1 MTAAP
6 TAGDVGAPPG
16 ESTPRRAD
24 VKRKRRDWRQF
35 VGFGPAA
42 ILFGVFF
49 IAPLCLIVVYS
60 FWETKNYE
68 LVPAFTTKNYHTII
82 TTSTYVKTFG
92 KTVLMAFLATITT
105 LGLAFPLCYWLVR
118 YVPKKL
124 QRVLFLLVI
133 LPFWTSYL
141 LRVYAWVAILGDN
154 GAINSLLKVLGLT
167 HEPIRLFLYDNP
179 GVYIVLVYLYFPFA
193 ALTLYAS
200 LERFD
205 WRLLHAAVDLGATP
219 MRAIATTLL
228 PQMRLAMVTA
238 GIFVFIPILGEYLAP
253 AAIGGTNGVMMGN
266 LVANFFSGY
275 LLPLGSAAS
284 VLIALVILIVLILF
298 RRSLDTKDIY
308 G

>member
-16 ESTPRRAD
+16 KSAPRRAD
-24 VKRKRRDWRQF
+24 VKRQRRDWRQF

-219 MRAIATTLL
+219 MRAIVTTLL

-284 VLIALVILIVLILF
+284 VLIALVILIVLIIF

>member
-1 MTAAP
+1 MT
-6 TAGDVGAPPG
+6 TASTVSDVGAPPG
-16 ESTPRRAD
+16 KSGRRRAEM
-24 VKRKRRDWRQF
+24 KLERRNWRQF

-42 ILFGVFF
+42 VLFGVFF

-68 LVPAFTTKNYHTII
+68 LVPAFTTKNYQTII
-82 TTSTYVKTFG
+82 TTSTYVKTFI
-92 KTVLMAFLATITT
+92 KTVIMAFLATIAT
-105 LGLAFPLCYWLVR
+105 LALAFPLCYWLVR

-154 GAINSLLKVLGLT
+154 GAINSLLKAVGLT

-179 GVYIVLVYLYFPFA
+179 GVFIVLVYLYFPFA

-200 LERFD
+200 LERFN
-205 WRLLHAAVDLGATP
+205 WRLLHAAVDLGASP
-219 MRAIATTLL
+219 MRAIVTTLL

-253 AAIGGTNGVMMGN
+253 SAIGGTNGVMMGN

-284 VLIALVILIVLILF
+284 VLIALVILIVLIVF

>member
-1 MTAAP
+1 
-6 TAGDVGAPPG
+6 
-16 ESTPRRAD
+16 
-24 VKRKRRDWRQF
+24 
-35 VGFGPAA
+35 
-42 ILFGVFF
+42 VFF

-60 FWETKNYE
+60 FWITKNYE
-68 LVPAFTTKNYHTII
+68 LVPAFTKNNYATII
-82 TTSTYVKTFG
+82 TTSTYVRTFG
-92 KTVLMAFLATITT
+92 KTVLMAFLATVAA
-105 LGLAFPLCYWLVR
+105 LALAFPFCYWLVR
-118 YVPKKL
+118 YVPKRL
-124 QRVLFLLVI
+124 QRMGLLLVV

-141 LRVYAWVAILGDN
+141 LRVYAWVAILGDH
-154 GAINSLLKVLGLT
+154 GAINSLLKALGLT
-167 HEPIRLFLYDNP
+167 HQPIRLFLYDNP
-179 GVYIVLVYLYFPFA
+179 GVFIVLVYLYFPFA

-219 MRAIATTLL
+219 MRAIANTLL

-266 LVANFFSGY
+266 LVANFFSGF

-284 VLIALVILIVLILF
+284 VLIALVILIVLIIF

-308 G
+308 V

>member
-16 ESTPRRAD
+16 KSAPRRAD
-24 VKRKRRDWRQF
+24 VKRQRRDWRQF

-118 YVPKKL
+118 YVPTKL

-200 LERFD
+200 LERFN

-219 MRAIATTLL
+219 MRAIVTTLL

>member
-1 MTAAP
+1 MTAT
-6 TAGDVGAPPG
+6 TASDVGAEPG
-16 ESTPRRAD
+16 KAARRRAD
-24 VKRKRRDWRQF
+24 IKQQRRDWRQF

-68 LVPAFTTKNYHTII
+68 LVPAFTTKNYQTII
-82 TTSTYVKTFG
+82 TTSTYVKTFA
-92 KTVLMAFLATITT
+92 KTVLMSFLATLAT
-105 LGLAFPLCYWLVR
+105 LALAFPLCYWLVR
-118 YVPKKL
+118 YVPTKL

-141 LRVYAWVAILGDN
+141 LRVYAWVAILGDK
-154 GAINSLLKVLGLT
+154 GAINALLKILGLT
-167 HEPIRLFLYDNP
+167 HEPVRLFLYDNP
-179 GVYIVLVYLYFPFA
+179 GVFIVLVYLYFPFA

-200 LERFD
+200 LDRFD
-205 WRLLHAAVDLGATP
+205 WRLLHAAVDLGASP
-219 MRAIATTLL
+219 MRAIVTTLL

-253 AAIGGTNGVMMGN
+253 SAIGGTNGVMMGN

-284 VLIALVILIVLILF
+284 VLIALVILIILIIF

>member
-1 MTAAP
+1 MTVAS
-6 TAGDVGAPPG
+6 TARDAGGGPG
-16 ESTPRRAD
+16 ETERRRAN
-24 VKRKRRDWRQF
+24 VKKERRDWRQY
-35 VGFGPAA
+35 VGFVPAA

-60 FWETKNYE
+60 FWVTKNYE
-68 LVPAFTTKNYHTII
+68 LVPAFTKNNYATII
-82 TTSTYVKTFG
+82 TTTTYVKTFG
-92 KTVLMAFLATITT
+92 KTVLMAFLATITA
-105 LGLAFPLCYWLVR
+105 LVLAFPFCYWLVR
-118 YVPKKL
+118 YVPKRL
-124 QRVLFLLVI
+124 QRVLILLVV

-141 LRVYAWVAILGDN
+141 LRVYSWVAILGDH
-154 GAINSLLKVLGLT
+154 GAINSLLKALGLT
-167 HEPIRLFLYDNP
+167 HQPIRLFLYDNP
-179 GVYIVLVYLYFPFA
+179 GVFIVLVYLYFPFA

-205 WRLLHAAVDLGATP
+205 WRLLHAAVDLGASP
-219 MRAIATTLL
+219 MRAIANTLL

-253 AAIGGTNGVMMGN
+253 AAIGGTNGVLMGN

-308 G
+308 V

>member
-1 MTAAP
+1 MT
-6 TAGDVGAPPG
+6 TASTASDVGAPPG
-16 ESTPRRAD
+16 NSARRRAD
-24 VKRKRRDWRQF
+24 IKRERRDWRQF
-35 VGFGPAA
+35 VGFAPAA

-60 FWETKNYE
+60 FWETKDYE
-68 LVPAFTTKNYHTII
+68 LVPAFTTTNYHTII
-82 TTSTYVKTFG
+82 TTSTYVKTFA

-105 LGLAFPLCYWLVR
+105 LAVAFPLCYWLVR

-154 GAINSLLKVLGLT
+154 GAINSLLKFVGLT

-179 GVYIVLVYLYFPFA
+179 GVFIVLVYLYFPFA

-200 LERFD
+200 LERFN
-205 WRLLHAAVDLGATP
+205 WRLLHAAVDLGASP

-298 RRSLDTKDIY
+298 RRSLDTKDIS

>member
-1 MTAAP
+1 MTAAS
-6 TAGDVGAPPG
+6 TASDVGAPPG
-16 ESTPRRAD
+16 KSAPRRAD
-24 VKRKRRDWRQF
+24 VKRERRDWRQF

-154 GAINSLLKVLGLT
+154 GAINSLLKAVGLT
-167 HEPIRLFLYDNP
+167 HGPIRLFLYDNP

-200 LERFD
+200 LDRFD
-205 WRLLHAAVDLGATP
+205 WRLLHAAVDLGASP
-219 MRAIATTLL
+219 MRALAAVLL
-228 PQMRLAMVTA
+228 PQMKLAMVTA

-266 LVANFFSGY
+266 LIANFFSGY

-284 VLIALVILIVLILF
+284 VLVALVILIVLILF

>member
-1 MTAAP
+1 MTAVP

-16 ESTPRRAD
+16 KSVPRRVD
-24 VKRKRRDWRQF
+24 VKRERRDWRQY
-35 VGFGPAA
+35 VGFGPAV

-68 LVPAFTTKNYHTII
+68 LVPAFTTKNYHAII
-82 TTSTYVKTFG
+82 ATSTYVKTFA

-154 GAINSLLKVLGLT
+154 GAINSLLKAVGLT

-200 LERFD
+200 LERFN